1 MSCESKRKTSILL
14 VNTSKNSLKSSNSNQ
29 NCFSCDIFRVSN
41 VRYNRINYIK
51 YNNMVFSVIM
61 EKSAEQS
68 NTSIRSNCL
77 DESQ

>member
-1 MSCESKRKTSILL
+1 MFCESKRKTLILL

-51 YNNMVFSVIM
+51 YNNMLLSVIM
-61 EKSAEQS
+61 EEKVRNNLIPVLGQIA
-68 NTSIRSNCL
+68 
-77 DESQ
+77 